1 MQAEYGGGH
10 VNVRSWPIRDMS
22 ASDPKRTF
30 ERQKMRERL
39 VIGSERLTSVDRRFS
54 RRPEVSFLQQP
65 VA

>member
-10 VNVRSWPIRDMS
+10 VNVRSWPILDMS

-39 VIGSERLTSVDRRFS
+39 VIGSERLTSVDRRLFTK
-54 RRPEVSFLQQP
+54 
-65 VA
+65 A